1 MHQSSRIRL
10 ECIEMP
16 EKVKKFPRA
25 IQVMLTQYSLGVQR
39 SGKKKHTINWLVNW
53 KLMNSELVYLS

>member
-1 MHQSSRIRL
+1 
-10 ECIEMP
+10 MP

-39 SGKKKHTINWLVNW
+39 SGKKKTYHQLIGQLKTH
-53 KLMNSELVYLS
+53 EF